1 MKVLLTIAIT
11 IISLNLFSQDLEKKV
26 CDCIENNLNQINF
39 DYFKTLK
46 EIEDD
51 LIANQIIQKSS
62 ESRIRQIGSVSKLG
76 LIETPRSYENIL
88 FEQIGLRTIKYCI
101 NVHTYGSQKKS
112 SSQYFKLMRELDYLN
127 QNIQKPID
135 LIKIR
140 KYIASTILKYQ
151 NNEGNSKLWKLIHLE
166 YLYMFSETKE
176 MKELEILSPFRLA
189 EKDTTNT
196 IKIHVNSNDEIIL
209 EKNKIE
215 LNQICSSIHDPKK
228 SDMGIYLTNERAT
241 KYKFYLEVYNSIKDC
256 IQQLR
261 NKESL
266 KEYGKEFDEINDK
279 QKEEIMNT
287 IPLRI
292 IESTPK

>member
-1 MKVLLTIAIT
+1 MKVLLTIAIS

-26 CDCIENNLNQINF
+26 CECIENNLNQINF

-46 EIEDD
+46 EIEND

-62 ESRIRQIGSVSKLG
+62 ESRIKQIGYVSMLG

-88 FEQIGLRTIKYCI
+88 FEQLGLRTIKYCI
-101 NVHTYGSQKKS
+101 NVHTYGSKKKS
-112 SSQYFKLMRELDYLN
+112 SSQYFKLMKELDYLN

-135 LIKIR
+135 LNKIR
-140 KYIASTILKYQ
+140 KDIASTILKYQ
-151 NNEGNSKLWKLIHLE
+151 KKDDNSELWKLIHLE

-176 MKELEILSPFRLA
+176 MKEFEILSPFRLT
-189 EKDTTNT
+189 EQDTTNT
-196 IKIHVNSNDEIIL
+196 LKIHVNSNDEIIL
-209 EKNKIE
+209 EKSKIE
-215 LNQICSSIHDPKK
+215 LNQICSAIQSRIKNN
-228 SDMGIYLTNERAT
+228 MGIHLTNERAT

-256 IQQLR
+256 IQQIR
-261 NKESL
+261 NKESM
-266 KEYGKEFDEINDK
+266 KDYGKEFDNINDK
-279 QKEEIMNT
+279 EKEEIMNK